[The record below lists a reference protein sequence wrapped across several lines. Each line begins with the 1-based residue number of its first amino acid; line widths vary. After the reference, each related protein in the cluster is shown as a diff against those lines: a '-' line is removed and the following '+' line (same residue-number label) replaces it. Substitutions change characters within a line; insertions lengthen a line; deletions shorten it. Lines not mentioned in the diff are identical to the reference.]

1 MRTVISVSFSK
12 ETAEEL
18 EKIAKSK
25 GRTKSSLIKEAL
37 REYLWEE
44 RFKEAKK
51 KIVPRAKSKGL
62 VTDDDVFKAVS

>member
-12 ETAEEL
+12 ETADEL
-18 EKIAKSK
+18 ERIAKSK

-37 REYLWEE
+37 RAYLWEE
-44 RFKEAKK
+44 RFKEVKK

>member
-1 MRTVISVSFSK
+1 LRTVISVSFSK